1 MDINY
6 INSLLKEGL
15 TVKEVRNRLNLSEK
29 VFQRNIKKLGYK
41 YNQKLRKYIECDA
54 GNTVVTEK
62 QKYKSNTLVTP
73 NTKDINKDINL
84 DKFNKNNALSV
95 PIDYKQDLIE
105 LIEAKEQIFNMLK
118 DYNNKC
124 DNSNTPIIEV
134 VQDQGI
140 KIKQFEGNI
149 KHTSFKLNEGV
160 LENWRSFCNENKE
173 FNRQDLLNMALTEY
187 MEKYK

>member
-6 INSLLKEGL
+6 INNLLNEGL
-15 TVKEVRNRLNLSEK
+15 SVKEVRNKLNLSEK
-29 VFQRNIKKLGYK
+29 VFLRNIKKLGYK
-41 YNQKLRKYIECDA
+41 YNQKLRNYVECDNS
-54 GNTVVTEK
+54 NTVVTEK
-62 QKYKSNTLVTP
+62 QKYKSDTIVTL
-73 NTKDINKDINL
+73 NTKDINLNEY
-84 DKFNKNNALSV
+84 NKNNALSV

-105 LIEAKEQIFNMLK
+105 LIEAKEQIFNMLN

-134 VQDQGI
+134 VQAQGI
-140 KIKQFEGNI
+140 KIKQFEGDI

-160 LENWRSFCNENKE
+160 LENWRSFCNGNKE

>member
-6 INSLLKEGL
+6 INNLLNEGL
-15 TVKEVRNRLNLSEK
+15 SVKEVRSRLNLSEK

-41 YNQKLRKYIECDA
+41 YNQKLRKYIECDDS
-54 GNTVVTEK
+54 NTIVTEK
-62 QKYKSNTLVTP
+62 QKYKSDTIVTC
-73 NTKDINKDINL
+73 NEKDSNFSECNKDNS
-84 DKFNKNNALSV
+84 LSV
-95 PIDYKQDLIE
+95 PINYKQDLIE

-118 DYNNKC
+118 DYNNRC

-140 KIKQFEGNI
+140 KIKQFEGDI

-187 MEKYK
+187 IEKYK